1 MAEVAC
7 IEEVTR
13 FADERMRSN
22 WETMESENVMKQER
36 SRREFLRRCGPA
48 AALVL
53 VPTAAQCAT
62 ASTAAGV
69 SARKDLMRLR
79 AKALD
84 GEVRLSVY
92 KSTPAFQSKTGQER
106 FRTIRI
112 YRREE
117 PAFTFGQDYAEYFDG
132 LSYQDAE
139 LIFEGPLEAT
149 NNRKFAYVDSTAET
163 GSTYAYWM
171 APAEGAPTGPAAVKV
186 RDPEVWW
193 TPEKI
198 EQTTDAL
205 QKNHPDVVTVNTIGQ
220 TVRGQKLRVIRLGT
234 GNRRI
239 ALVGALHAG
248 ESGPELMIPAF
259 ERILAEHKELLAHVS
274 IAAIAAVNLDER
286 QRLAEGTP
294 WYLRTNANG
303 VDLNRNYPADWD
315 TVDYGYGLDT
325 SDPDSMTYR
334 GPAPASEP
342 ETRAVMDL
350 LRADPVEAVYAFHC
364 LASICGAHLLGPK
377 CATKDEAFKAK
388 CTGFATAYGLGMD
401 RSLPADSVFR
411 FGTTAGSLPAWCYR
425 ELGVP
430 AFDLEISSRETEAR
444 EKCVVD
450 RTDRPL
456 LEAYQQRHT
465 NGLRAVLEAMV
476 AGKL

>member
-1 MAEVAC
+1 
-7 IEEVTR
+7 
-13 FADERMRSN
+13 
-22 WETMESENVMKQER
+22 
-36 SRREFLRRCGPA
+36 
-48 AALVL
+48 
-53 VPTAAQCAT
+53 
-62 ASTAAGV
+62 
-69 SARKDLMRLR
+69 LR

-92 KSTPAFQSKTGQER
+92 KSTPAFQSKTGQDR
-106 FRTIRI
+106 FRTLRV

-132 LSYQDAE
+132 LSHQEAD
-139 LIFEGPLEAT
+139 LIFQGPLEAA
-149 NNRKFAYVDSTAET
+149 NNRKFTYVDGTAET

-171 APAEGAPTGPAAVKV
+171 APADGEPTGPVAVKV

-198 EQTTDAL
+198 EQATAAL
-205 QKNHPDVVTVNTIGQ
+205 QKNHPDQVTVKTIGQ
-220 TVRGQKLRVIRLGT
+220 TVRGQTLHGIRLGK
-234 GNRRI
+234 GSRCVAI
-239 ALVGALHAG
+239 VGAIHAG

-259 ERILAEHKELLAHVS
+259 ERILAEHKELLDRVS

-286 QRLAEGTP
+286 RRLAEGVP

-303 VDLNRNYPADWD
+303 VDLNRNYPAEWE
-315 TVDYGYGLDT
+315 TVDSTYGLDT

-342 ETRAVMDL
+342 ETRAVMEFLGANSVD
-350 LRADPVEAVYAFHC
+350 VVYSFHC
-364 LASICGAHLLGPK
+364 LASICGAFLLGPK
-377 CATKDEAFKAK
+377 CAAKDDVYGKKCLAFA
-388 CTGFATAYGLGMD
+388 AAYCLGMD
-401 RSLPADSVFR
+401 DSHPADSVFR
-411 FGTTAGSLPAWCYR
+411 FGTSAGSLPAWCYR
-425 ELGVP
+425 ELHVP

-456 LEAYQQRHT
+456 LEDYQQRHT
-465 NGLRAVLEAMV
+465 GGLRAVLEGMIDRN
-476 AGKL
+476 L

>member
-1 MAEVAC
+1 M
-7 IEEVTR
+7 IQ
-13 FADERMRSN
+13 
-22 WETMESENVMKQER
+22 KR
-36 SRREFLRRCGPA
+36 SRREFLQVCGPA
-48 AALVL
+48 AALAVGA
-53 VPTAAQCAT
+53 TSARCETTSAAAV
-62 ASTAAGV
+62 V
-69 SARKDLMRLR
+69 SARKDLTRLR

-92 KSTPAFQSKTGQER
+92 KSTPAFQSKTGQDR
-106 FRTIRI
+106 FRTLRV

-132 LSYQDAE
+132 LSYQDAD
-139 LIFEGPLEAT
+139 LIFQGPLEAA
-149 NNRKFAYVDSTAET
+149 NNRKFTYVDDTAET

-171 APAEGAPTGPAAVKV
+171 APADGEPTGPVAVKV

-193 TPEKI
+193 PPEKI
-198 EQTTDAL
+198 EQATAAL
-205 QKNHPDVVTVNTIGQ
+205 QKNHPDLVTVNAIGQ
-220 TVRGQKLRVIRLGT
+220 TVRGQTLRGIQLGK
-234 GNRRI
+234 GSRRV
-239 ALVGALHAG
+239 ALIGAIHAG

-259 ERILAEHKELLAHVS
+259 ERILTEHKELLAQVS

-286 QRLAEGTP
+286 RRLAEGVP

-303 VDLNRNYPADWD
+303 VDLNRNYPTEWE
-315 TVDYGYGLDT
+315 TVDYTYGLDT

-342 ETRAVMDL
+342 ETRAVMDFL
-350 LRADPVEAVYAFHC
+350 SANSVEVVYSFHC

-377 CATKDEAFKAK
+377 CAAKDDAYAK
-388 CTGFATAYGLGMD
+388 KCLGYAATYCLGMD
-401 RSLPADSVFR
+401 RSHPADGVFR
-411 FGTTAGSLPAWCYR
+411 PGTSAGSLPAWCYR

-450 RTDRPL
+450 RTDRAL
-456 LEAYQQRHT
+456 LKDYQQRHT
-465 NGLRAVLEAMV
+465 GGLRAVLKAMID
-476 AGKL
+476 GEL